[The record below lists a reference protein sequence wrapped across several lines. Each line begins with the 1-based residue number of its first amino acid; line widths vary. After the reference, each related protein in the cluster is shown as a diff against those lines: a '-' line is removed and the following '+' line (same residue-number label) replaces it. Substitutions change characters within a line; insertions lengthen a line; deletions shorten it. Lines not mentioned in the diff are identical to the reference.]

1 MSTFPQ
7 TTLLILLISV
17 VQSNV
22 IEPGSV
28 EQNLF
33 FYQQQILT
41 IHQLLKAD
49 CPDLDRFKRELTDD
63 HLKSL
68 NLELAKLTLNRLLQ
82 TLESCRSDA
91 SKSHPVMTSSATTPE
106 ARSMSA
112 VTEKDATKTLSIAKD
127 CQEHYENG
135 SATSGVYLIDPP
147 TNNSKPLYVWCD
159 FFDDHGWT
167 IVQKR
172 FDGKVDFY
180 QNWLHYK
187 EGFGTIT
194 GEYWLGLDNIHALSQ
209 TNWKLNIL
217 VKAANG
223 TTKSGTW
230 PSFIIGSEEDN
241 YRLNVSSVAY
251 NGSLEEFGLS
261 FHNLMA
267 FSTKDRD
274 NDGFYRSCAEECYGA
289 WWYKSCTVS
298 NLNGGYNISSRQ
310 GTYWSDLYPLIETVM
325 RVSRN

>member
-49 CPDLDRFKRELTDD
+49 CPDLDRFKRELNDD

-82 TLESCRSDA
+82 TLKSCRSDA
-91 SKSHPVMTSSATTPE
+91 SKSHPVMTSSTTTPE

-112 VTEKDATKTLSIAKD
+112 VTEKDATQTLSIAKD

-147 TNNSKPLYVWCD
+147 TSNFKPLYVWCD
-159 FFDDHGWT
+159 FFDGHGWT

-180 QNWLHYK
+180 QDWLHYK

-194 GEYWLGLDNIHALSQ
+194 GEYWLGLDKIHALTQS
-209 TNWKLNIL
+209 NKKLNIL
-217 VKAANG
+217 LKAADA

-230 PSFIIGSEEDN
+230 SRFLIDSEGDN
-241 YRLNVSSVAY
+241 YRLNISNAGY
-251 NGSLEEFGLS
+251 EGSLDSSALFYHDGME
-261 FHNLMA
+261 
-267 FSTKDRD
+267 FSTPDRD
-274 NDGFYRSCAEECYGA
+274 NDDDDSYNCAAAIAG
-289 WWYKSCTVS
+289 KSPLKPFRVT
-298 NLNGGYNISSRQ
+298 RQ
-310 GTYWSDLYPLIETVM
+310 QGLSP
-325 RVSRN
+325 